1 MRLLEERKKYAVSTE
16 EEAKQAQ
23 EKFRTDAAA
32 DGYTILNSGYAYKC
46 KKSKGEIVEEQ
57 YVVEVVKQ
65 FDTLWGN

>member
-1 MRLLEERKKYAVSTE
+1 MRLLEVKEKYAVGTE

-23 EKFRTDAAA
+23 EQFRTNAAA
-32 DGYTILNSGYAYKC
+32 DGYTILNSGYTYKC